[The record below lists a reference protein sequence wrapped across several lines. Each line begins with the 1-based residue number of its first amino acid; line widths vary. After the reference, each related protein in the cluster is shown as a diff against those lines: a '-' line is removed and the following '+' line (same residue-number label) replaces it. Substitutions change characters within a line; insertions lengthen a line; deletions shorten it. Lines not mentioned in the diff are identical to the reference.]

1 MVTSTEIST
10 RYRVSQFDNE
20 TFVVVD
26 GATEQEFCIC
36 NEFEGSSFSA
46 KSRAEAVVFIL
57 NSSPDEI
64 AKGPE
69 QTEVAEVV
77 TFLIQNL
84 KTSLN

>member
-1 MVTSTEIST
+1 MTTEIDK
-10 RYRVSQFDNE
+10 RYYVSQFD
-20 TFVVVD
+20 TQTYVVVD
-26 GATEQEFCIC
+26 GATNQEFCLC

-64 AKGPE
+64 ARGPE

-77 TFLIQNL
+77 TFLVQNI
-84 KTSLN
+84 KTH